1 MFMSEVGRRH
11 HYITSLLMSYS
22 ALLIFVTSSSYFINI
37 VGLEQ
42 ERTNLRAA
50 KAGKIEKQSL
60 QHDVNSATQATETT
74 KLRWC

>member
-1 MFMSEVGRRH
+1 MWPQSWGNEMWCQV
-11 HYITSLLMSYS
+11 
-22 ALLIFVTSSSYFINI
+22 YF

-60 QHDVNSATQATETT
+60 QHDVNSATQATETI